1 MNTPANQSIDK
12 QILETLKK
20 HADYISWVNLGGTRI
35 GISTHKT
42 KQSIKQLITDELK
55 KIELPPIDKLV
66 EGQEYTNGYSYAESE
81 LDFYIDNRIKELK
94 GEDEL

>member
-35 GISTHKT
+35 GMSTHKT
-42 KQSIKQLITDELK
+42 KQSIKSLLREVELEARIDELK
-55 KIELPPIDKLV
+55 HQHKWIIQCDDNDIAYNLEKRIQEL
-66 EGQEYTNGYSYAESE
+66 E
-81 LDFYIDNRIKELK
+81 KELK
-94 GEDEL
+94 KGSK